1 MRSQEQII
9 GYVLLGVVILGI
21 ALAVYN
27 YVVPMI
33 QKSYAKNIVLS
44 AESKLSSLADQISK
58 TSFDFGVSTFQLDI
72 QNSYIEVNPNSIQLK
87 IKSPIQYY
95 SSLTKVPINYEEY
108 IFCPNYT
115 FSLSYS
121 GRICNDNSYINVTIN
136 TATNSLTIIDEISG
150 NNITLQLGNY
160 TNVITSR
167 YVFDIVYDGSNIRF
181 IPRYSTGVYG
191 LSSPCIVSAV
201 QLGSDVIYEL
211 TCRPVVSL
219 ENKICYWI
227 KISPYGV
234 SATQISSKAVL
245 SISYRSYSGVSYIST
260 VCNTVRE
267 IYTDI
272 SIST

>member
-27 YVVPMI
+27 YVVPMM
-33 QKSYAKNIVLS
+33 QKSYAKNVVLS
-44 AESKLSSLADQISK
+44 VESKLSSLADQISK
-58 TSFDFGVSTFQLDI
+58 TSFDFGVSTFQLDV
-72 QNSYIEVNPNSIQLK
+72 QNSYLEINPNSIQLK

-95 SSLTKVPINYEEY
+95 SSSVRVPINYDEY

-115 FSLSYS
+115 FSLFYS

-136 TATNSLTIIDEISG
+136 AATNRFTLIDEITG
-150 NNITLQLGNY
+150 NNVTLQLGNY

-167 YVFDIVYDGSNIRF
+167 YVFDVIYDGSTIRF
-181 IPRYSTGVYG
+181 IPRYSTGIYG
-191 LSSPCIVSAV
+191 ISSPCIVSAV
-201 QLGSDVIYEL
+201 QIGEDVIYEL
-211 TCRPVVSL
+211 VCRPVVNL
-219 ENKICYWI
+219 ENRICYWI
-227 KISPYGV
+227 KVSPYGL
-234 SATQISSKAVL
+234 SATQISSRATL
-245 SISYRSYSGVSYIST
+245 SISYRSFSDTSYIST
-260 VCNTVRE
+260 VCNIVRE